1 MDDILIFTLKW
12 WLSDK
17 KLRMN
22 PPPKNTRK
30 SKNQDSISIFSFH
43 SFTFWSAPDKK
54 MSTELGAG
62 GGWGL
67 QRQREG
73 LVMTVM
79 TETLESNEQ
88 RECWVCHSASSGS
101 VSATRK
107 TSKKEPPPV
116 WTTLV
121 WNQTHL
127 PPLCCSEV
135 WCGRACS
142 QLHSIAWVGG
152 IERALQK
159 NTTDCP
165 LRFIWGSKTSFFVR
179 SLGCRF

>member
-1 MDDILIFTLKW
+1 MDYILIFTLKW

-73 LVMTVM
+73 LLMTVM

-88 RECWVCHSASSGS
+88 CECWVCHSASSGS

-107 TSKKEPPPV
+107 
-116 WTTLV
+116 
-121 WNQTHL
+121 
-127 PPLCCSEV
+127 
-135 WCGRACS
+135 
-142 QLHSIAWVGG
+142 
-152 IERALQK
+152 RALQK
-159 NTTDCP
+159 KSHRPFGLPWFEIKHTYPPSVVQRCGVGEHAVSYT
-165 LRFIWGSKTSFFVR
+165 V
-179 SLGCRF
+179 